1 MLARTKLSLVA
12 AVFAIS
18 AAFSVPASAALKVDY
33 KKGSDAEVTFKTE
46 WTKKEFV
53 KAVKRYLKKNSFDDL
68 ASYFAAKVDPSKNYD
83 PFSSST
89 FLDAKYGS
97 DLKLIF
103 KDKKNV
109 FVVWRGKQRL
119 YRFNGPDD
127 AVIPVPG
134 PEAGAGLA
142 GLAMA
147 GVGAYMVRRRRQETA
162 ATA

>member
-18 AAFSVPASAALKVDY
+18 MSIAAQASAGLKVDY
-33 KKGSDAEVTFKTE
+33 KKGADPEVTFKTE

-53 KAVKRYLKKNSFDDL
+53 KAVKKYLKKNSFDDL
-68 ASYFAAKVDPSKNYD
+68 AAYFAAKVDVSKNYD

-109 FVVWRGKQRL
+109 FVVWKGNKRL

-127 AVIPVPG
+127 AVVPVPG

-147 GVGAYMVRRRRQETA
+147 GIGAYMVRRRRQETA
-162 ATA
+162 VAA